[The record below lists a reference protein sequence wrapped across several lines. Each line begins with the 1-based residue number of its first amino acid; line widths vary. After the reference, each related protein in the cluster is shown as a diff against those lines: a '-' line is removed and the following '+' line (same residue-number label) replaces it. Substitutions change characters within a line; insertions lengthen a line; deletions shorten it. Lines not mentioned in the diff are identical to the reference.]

1 MSGTTIIALMV
12 LTAGLAGPSTLLVFG
27 QSPRQKNARRLA
39 RMERKLDAL
48 LTVAH
53 VDAGADHAPQAAWP
67 AVAATAAG
75 RDAPGLARLERML
88 DAALARLS
96 VTYNDESAD
105 PVRNLVRSGEQIAAI
120 KRYRDE
126 HPGVGLREAKAM
138 VDAIAVEEHI
148 Q

>member
-1 MSGTTIIALMV
+1 MSGLTTTAIIVITAV
-12 LTAGLAGPSTLLVFG
+12 LAGLAMLVVAL
-27 QSPRQKNARRLA
+27 QSPRGQIARRLA

-53 VDAGADHAPQAAWP
+53 LDASADHAPQAAWP
-67 AVAATAAG
+67 ADAATAAG
-75 RDAPGLARLERML
+75 RDAPGLARLERKL

-120 KRYRDE
+120 KRYRE
-126 HPGVGLREAKAM
+126 QHPGVGLREAKTM
-138 VDAIAVEEHI
+138 VDAIATEEHI
-148 Q
+148 H